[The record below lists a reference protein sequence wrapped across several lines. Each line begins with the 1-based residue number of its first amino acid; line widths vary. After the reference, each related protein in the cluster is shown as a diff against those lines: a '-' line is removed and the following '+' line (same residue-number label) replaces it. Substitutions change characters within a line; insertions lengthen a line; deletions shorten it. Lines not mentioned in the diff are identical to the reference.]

1 MRRLLLVLPESGRVL
16 IDNIDISK
24 VDTQALRNRVVR
36 FQISLPLLHE
46 LSIIILYSIH
56 GTDLGSDIS
65 STGSSAFPGFY
76 APESR
81 SA

>member
-1 MRRLLLVLPESGRVL
+1 MTRLLLVLPESGRIL

-36 FQISLPLLHE
+36 FQTNLPLLHE
-46 LSIIILYSIH
+46 LSSSIQLSIH
-56 GTDLGSDIS
+56 GTDLASDIF
-65 STGSSAFPGFY
+65 STGSSTFPGLH
-76 APESR
+76 APEFR